1 VTRAP
6 TGQLRD
12 LVGRLEA
19 LADRRVATRPRSASA
34 SARATQLRDHLRGHV
49 RVRANSLD
57 APLLVLI
64 LGPTGAGKST
74 LFNTLAGRA
83 ASATG
88 VLRPTTRVAVVLMH
102 PGDREALLDG
112 TLASVAADR
121 LQLVED
127 DTIAP
132 GVALVDAPDID
143 SIEHT
148 NRELADHLVESAD
161 LCLFVTTAIRYADRV
176 PWTVLERV
184 RERGL
189 PLIVV
194 INRMPADEA
203 DRREILTDIERLFV
217 DAGLLD
223 TMDSR
228 RDARIE
234 LVGVTEGDIEPA
246 TESLRHAAI
255 APIADRIQQLRQDR
269 EARVELAARALAGSL
284 AGLGQLVDTIADDC
298 EHEAIDVDALLR
310 TADHHY
316 ERELIGLR
324 DELGRGTFLREEAL
338 RHWQRFVGADQI
350 TRFFSQGIGRIRGA
364 ISAIIRP
371 AEAPVA
377 EVRAA
382 TTEDLLG
389 VARLHGA
396 EAARRTATSWA
407 EDSTVATAIADDP
420 GLWST
425 SVDFDDRLHTRLDT
439 WIDGIA
445 ADIQATGRPKQLLAR
460 GASIGVNAIGTG
472 VVLGTFIHTG
482 GLTGAEVGVAAATAF
497 LNQKLLS
504 ALFGE
509 AAMAELIGHARSR
522 LDEALAATFAEEVAR
537 FERLVPGSGQLTDL
551 AADLR
556 QAAVDTRNLPSGL
569 PADLRAVLAAR
580 TQSAGTPAG
589 LPGEAEPRPLVDRS
603 P

>member
-1 VTRAP
+1 VTEAAV
-6 TGQLRD
+6 GQLRD

-19 LADRRVATRPRSASA
+19 LADRRLASRPASASA
-34 SARATQLRDHLRGHV
+34 NARATQLTDHLRGHV

-57 APLLVLI
+57 APLIVLV

-88 VLRPTTRVAVVLMH
+88 VLRPTTRLAVVLMH
-102 PGDREALLDG
+102 PGDRAALLDG
-112 TLASVAADR
+112 ALARVGADR

-127 DTIAP
+127 DAIAP

-176 PWTVLERV
+176 PWTVLGRA

-189 PLIVV
+189 PLIGLV
-194 INRMPADEA
+194 NRMPTDEA
-203 DRREILTDIERLFV
+203 DRRAILTDIERLFV
-217 DAGLLD
+217 DAGLID
-223 TMDSR
+223 TMASG

-234 LVGVTEGDIEPA
+234 LVGVNEGDIELA

-255 APIADRIQQLRQDR
+255 APIAERIEQLRRDR
-269 EARVELAARALAGSL
+269 EARLELAARALAGSL
-284 AGLGQLVDTIADDC
+284 AGLGQLLDTIADDC

-310 TADHHY
+310 TANHQY
-316 ERELIGLR
+316 ERELISLR

-350 TRFFSQGIGRIRGA
+350 TRFFSQGIGRVRGA
-364 ISAIIRP
+364 LAAILRP
-371 AEAPVA
+371 AHAPVA
-377 EVRAA
+377 EIRAA
-382 TTEDLLG
+382 TTEDLLA
-389 VARLHGA
+389 VARLHAA
-396 EAARRTATSWA
+396 EAARRTSTGWV
-407 EDSTVATAIADDP
+407 EDHAVATAIADDP

-425 SVDFDDRLHTRLDT
+425 SIDFDDRLRARLDT
-439 WIDGIA
+439 WMDGIA
-445 ADIQATGRPKQLLAR
+445 ADIEATGRPKHLLAK
-460 GASIGVNAIGTG
+460 GASIGVNVIGTG
-472 VVLGTFIHTG
+472 VVLGTFFHTG
-482 GLTGAEVGVAAATAF
+482 GLTGAEVGVAAGTAF

-509 AAMAELIGHARSR
+509 AAMAELIAHARNR
-522 LDEALAATFAEEVAR
+522 LDEALAATFAEELAR
-537 FERLVPGSGQLTDL
+537 FERLVLGSGQLTGL

-556 QAAVDTRNLPSGL
+556 QAAADTRNLPSGL
-569 PADLRAVLAAR
+569 PADLRTLLAAGVPG
-580 TQSAGTPAG
+580 AN
-589 LPGEAEPRPLVDRS
+589 PGEDESRPRVDRS
-603 P
+603 Q

>member
-1 VTRAP
+1 MTEAAV
-6 TGQLRD
+6 GQLRD

-19 LADRRVATRPRSASA
+19 LADRRLASRPASA
-34 SARATQLRDHLRGHV
+34 SANARATQFTDHLRGHV

-57 APLLVLI
+57 APLIVLV

-88 VLRPTTRVAVVLMH
+88 VLRPTTRRAVVLMH
-102 PGDREALLDG
+102 PGDRAALLDG
-112 TLASVAADR
+112 ALARVGADR

-127 DTIAP
+127 DAIAP

-176 PWTVLERV
+176 PWTVLGRA

-189 PLIVV
+189 PLIGLV
-194 INRMPADEA
+194 NRMPTDEA
-203 DRREILTDIERLFV
+203 DRRAILTDIERLFV
-217 DAGLLD
+217 DAGLID
-223 TMDSR
+223 TMASG

-234 LVGVTEGDIEPA
+234 LVGVNEGDIELA

-255 APIADRIQQLRQDR
+255 APIAERIEQLRRDR

-284 AGLGQLVDTIADDC
+284 AGLGQLLDTIADDC

-310 TADHHY
+310 TANHQY
-316 ERELIGLR
+316 ERELISLR

-350 TRFFSQGIGRIRGA
+350 TRFFSQGIGRVRGA
-364 ISAIIRP
+364 LAAILRP
-371 AEAPVA
+371 AHAPVA
-377 EVRAA
+377 EIRAA
-382 TTEDLLG
+382 TTEDLLA
-389 VARLHGA
+389 VARLHAA
-396 EAARRTATSWA
+396 EAARRTSTGWV
-407 EDSTVATAIADDP
+407 EDHAIATAIADDP

-425 SVDFDDRLHTRLDT
+425 SIDFDDRLRARLDT
-439 WIDGIA
+439 WMDGIA
-445 ADIQATGRPKQLLAR
+445 ADIEATGRPKHLLAK
-460 GASIGVNAIGTG
+460 GASIGVNVIGTG
-472 VVLGTFIHTG
+472 VVLGTFFHTG
-482 GLTGAEVGVAAATAF
+482 GLTGAEVGVAAGTAF

-509 AAMAELIGHARSR
+509 AAMAELIAHARNR
-522 LDEALAATFAEEVAR
+522 LDEALAATFAEELAR
-537 FERLVPGSGQLTDL
+537 FERLVLGSGQLTGL

-556 QAAVDTRNLPSGL
+556 QAAADTRNLPSGL
-569 PADLRAVLAAR
+569 PADLRTLLAAGVPG
-580 TQSAGTPAG
+580 AN
-589 LPGEAEPRPLVDRS
+589 PGEDESRPRVDRS
-603 P
+603 Q

>member
-1 VTRAP
+1 VTEAAV
-6 TGQLRD
+6 GQLRD

-19 LADRRVATRPRSASA
+19 LADRRLASRPASASA
-34 SARATQLRDHLRGHV
+34 NARATQLTDHLRGHV

-57 APLLVLI
+57 APLIVLV

-88 VLRPTTRVAVVLMH
+88 VLRPTTRLAVVLMH
-102 PGDREALLDG
+102 PGDRAALLDG
-112 TLASVAADR
+112 ALARVGADR

-127 DTIAP
+127 DAIAP

-176 PWTVLERV
+176 PWTVLGRA

-189 PLIVV
+189 PLIGLV
-194 INRMPADEA
+194 NRMPTDEA
-203 DRREILTDIERLFV
+203 DRRAILTDIERLFV
-217 DAGLLD
+217 DAGLID
-223 TMDSR
+223 TMASG

-234 LVGVTEGDIEPA
+234 LVGVNEGDIELA

-255 APIADRIQQLRQDR
+255 APIAERIEQLRRDR
-269 EARVELAARALAGSL
+269 EARLELAARALAGSL
-284 AGLGQLVDTIADDC
+284 AGLGQLLDTIADDC

-310 TADHHY
+310 TANHQY
-316 ERELIGLR
+316 ERELISLR

-350 TRFFSQGIGRIRGA
+350 TRFFSQGIGRVRGA
-364 ISAIIRP
+364 LAAILRP
-371 AEAPVA
+371 AHAPVA
-377 EVRAA
+377 EIRAA
-382 TTEDLLG
+382 TTEDLIA
-389 VARLHGA
+389 VARLHAA
-396 EAARRTATSWA
+396 EAARRTSTGWV
-407 EDSTVATAIADDP
+407 EDHAVATAIADDP

-425 SVDFDDRLHTRLDT
+425 SIDFDDRLRARLDT
-439 WIDGIA
+439 WMDGIA
-445 ADIQATGRPKQLLAR
+445 ADIEATGRPKHLLAK
-460 GASIGVNAIGTG
+460 GASIGVNVIGTG

-482 GLTGAEVGVAAATAF
+482 GLTGAEVGVAAGTAF

-509 AAMAELIGHARSR
+509 AAMAELIAHARNR
-522 LDEALAATFAEEVAR
+522 LDEALAATFAEELAR
-537 FERLVPGSGQLTDL
+537 FERLVLGSGQLTGL

-556 QAAVDTRNLPSGL
+556 QAAADTRNLPSGL
-569 PADLRAVLAAR
+569 PADLRTLLAAGVPG
-580 TQSAGTPAG
+580 AN
-589 LPGEAEPRPLVDRS
+589 PGEDESRPRVDRS
-603 P
+603 Q

>member
-1 VTRAP
+1 MTEAAV
-6 TGQLRD
+6 GQLRD

-19 LADRRVATRPRSASA
+19 LADRRLASRPASA
-34 SARATQLRDHLRGHV
+34 SANARATQFTDHLRGHV

-57 APLLVLI
+57 APLIVLV

-88 VLRPTTRVAVVLMH
+88 VLRPTTRLAVVLMH
-102 PGDREALLDG
+102 PGDRAALLDG
-112 TLASVAADR
+112 ALARVGADR

-127 DTIAP
+127 DAIAP

-176 PWTVLERV
+176 PWTVLGRA

-189 PLIVV
+189 PLIGLV
-194 INRMPADEA
+194 NRMPTDEA
-203 DRREILTDIERLFV
+203 DRRAILTDIERLFV
-217 DAGLLD
+217 DAGLID
-223 TMDSR
+223 TMASG

-234 LVGVTEGDIEPA
+234 LVGVNEGDIELA

-255 APIADRIQQLRQDR
+255 APIAARIEQLRRDR

-284 AGLGQLVDTIADDC
+284 AGLGQLLDTIADDC

-310 TADHHY
+310 TANHQY
-316 ERELIGLR
+316 ERELISLR

-350 TRFFSQGIGRIRGA
+350 TRFFSQGIGRVRGA
-364 ISAIIRP
+364 LAAILRP
-371 AEAPVA
+371 AHAPVA
-377 EVRAA
+377 EIRAA
-382 TTEDLLG
+382 TTEDLLA
-389 VARLHGA
+389 VARLHAA
-396 EAARRTATSWA
+396 EAARRTSTGWV
-407 EDSTVATAIADDP
+407 EDHAVATAIADDP

-425 SVDFDDRLHTRLDT
+425 SIDFDDRLRARLDT
-439 WIDGIA
+439 WMDGIA
-445 ADIQATGRPKQLLAR
+445 ADIEATGRPKHLLAK
-460 GASIGVNAIGTG
+460 GASIGVNVIGTG

-482 GLTGAEVGVAAATAF
+482 GLTGAEVGVAAGTAF

-509 AAMAELIGHARSR
+509 AAMAELIAHARNR
-522 LDEALAATFAEEVAR
+522 LDEALAATFAEELAR
-537 FERLVPGSGQLTDL
+537 FERLVLGSGQLTGL

-556 QAAVDTRNLPSGL
+556 QAAADTRNLPSGL
-569 PADLRAVLAAR
+569 PADLRTLLAAGVPG
-580 TQSAGTPAG
+580 AN
-589 LPGEAEPRPLVDRS
+589 PGEDESRPRVDRS
-603 P
+603 Q

>member
-1 VTRAP
+1 VTEAAV
-6 TGQLRD
+6 GQLRD

-19 LADRRVATRPRSASA
+19 LADRRLASRPASASA
-34 SARATQLRDHLRGHV
+34 NARATQLTDHLRGHV

-57 APLLVLI
+57 APLIVLV

-88 VLRPTTRVAVVLMH
+88 VLRPTTRLAVVLMH
-102 PGDREALLDG
+102 PGDRAALLDG
-112 TLASVAADR
+112 ALARVGADR

-127 DTIAP
+127 DAIAP

-176 PWTVLERV
+176 PWTVLGRA

-189 PLIVV
+189 PLIGLV
-194 INRMPADEA
+194 NRMPTDEA
-203 DRREILTDIERLFV
+203 DRRAILTDIERLFV
-217 DAGLLD
+217 DAGLID
-223 TMDSR
+223 TMASG

-234 LVGVTEGDIEPA
+234 LVGVNEGDIELA

-255 APIADRIQQLRQDR
+255 APIAERIEQLRRDR

-284 AGLGQLVDTIADDC
+284 AGLGQLLDTIADDC

-310 TADHHY
+310 TANHQY
-316 ERELIGLR
+316 ERELISLR

-350 TRFFSQGIGRIRGA
+350 TRFFSQGIGRVRGA
-364 ISAIIRP
+364 LAAILRP
-371 AEAPVA
+371 AHAPVA
-377 EVRAA
+377 EIRAA
-382 TTEDLLG
+382 TTEDLLA
-389 VARLHGA
+389 VARLHAA
-396 EAARRTATSWA
+396 EAARRTSTGWV
-407 EDSTVATAIADDP
+407 EDHAVATAIADDP

-425 SVDFDDRLHTRLDT
+425 SIDFDDRLRARLDT
-439 WIDGIA
+439 WMDGIA
-445 ADIQATGRPKQLLAR
+445 ADIEATGRPKHLLAK
-460 GASIGVNAIGTG
+460 GASIGVNVIGTG
-472 VVLGTFIHTG
+472 VVLGTFFHTG
-482 GLTGAEVGVAAATAF
+482 GLTGAEVGVAAGTAF

-509 AAMAELIGHARSR
+509 AAMAELIAHARNR
-522 LDEALAATFAEEVAR
+522 LDEALAATFAEELAR
-537 FERLVPGSGQLTDL
+537 FERLVLGSGQLTGL

-556 QAAVDTRNLPSGL
+556 QAAADTRNLPSGL
-569 PADLRAVLAAR
+569 PADLRTLLAAGVPG
-580 TQSAGTPAG
+580 AN
-589 LPGEAEPRPLVDRS
+589 PGEDESRPRVDRS
-603 P
+603 Q

>member
-1 VTRAP
+1 VTEAAV
-6 TGQLRD
+6 GQLRD

-19 LADRRVATRPRSASA
+19 LADRRLASRPASA
-34 SARATQLRDHLRGHV
+34 WANARATQLTDHLRGHV

-57 APLLVLI
+57 APLIVLV

-88 VLRPTTRVAVVLMH
+88 VLRPTTRLAVVLMH
-102 PGDREALLDG
+102 PGDRAALLDG
-112 TLASVAADR
+112 ALARVGADR

-127 DTIAP
+127 DAIAP

-176 PWTVLERV
+176 PWTVLGRA

-189 PLIVV
+189 PLIGLV
-194 INRMPADEA
+194 NRMPTDEA
-203 DRREILTDIERLFV
+203 DRRAILTDIERLFV
-217 DAGLLD
+217 DAGLID
-223 TMDSR
+223 TMASG

-234 LVGVTEGDIEPA
+234 LVGVNEGDIELA

-255 APIADRIQQLRQDR
+255 APIAERIEQLRRDR

-284 AGLGQLVDTIADDC
+284 AGLGQLLDTIADDC

-310 TADHHY
+310 TANHQY
-316 ERELIGLR
+316 ERELISLR

-350 TRFFSQGIGRIRGA
+350 TRFFSQGIGRVRGA
-364 ISAIIRP
+364 LAAILRP
-371 AEAPVA
+371 AHAPVA
-377 EVRAA
+377 EIRAA
-382 TTEDLLG
+382 TTEDLIA
-389 VARLHGA
+389 VARLHAA
-396 EAARRTATSWA
+396 EAARRTSTGWV
-407 EDSTVATAIADDP
+407 EDHAVATAIADDP

-425 SVDFDDRLHTRLDT
+425 SIDFDDRLRARLDT
-439 WIDGIA
+439 WMDGIA
-445 ADIQATGRPKQLLAR
+445 ADIEATGRPKHLLAK
-460 GASIGVNAIGTG
+460 GASIGVNVIGTG
-472 VVLGTFIHTG
+472 VVLGTFFHTG
-482 GLTGAEVGVAAATAF
+482 GLTGAEVGVAAGTAF

-509 AAMAELIGHARSR
+509 AAMAELIAHARNR
-522 LDEALAATFAEEVAR
+522 LDEALAATFAEELAR
-537 FERLVPGSGQLTDL
+537 FERLVLGSGQLTGL

-556 QAAVDTRNLPSGL
+556 QAAADTRNLPSGL
-569 PADLRAVLAAR
+569 PADLRTLLAAGVPG
-580 TQSAGTPAG
+580 AN
-589 LPGEAEPRPLVDRS
+589 PGEDESRPRVDRS
-603 P
+603 Q

>member
-1 VTRAP
+1 MTEAAV
-6 TGQLRD
+6 GQLRD

-19 LADRRVATRPRSASA
+19 LADRRLASRPASA
-34 SARATQLRDHLRGHV
+34 SANARATQFTDHLRGHV

-57 APLLVLI
+57 APLIVLV

-88 VLRPTTRVAVVLMH
+88 VLRPTTRLAVVLMH
-102 PGDREALLDG
+102 PGDRAALLDG
-112 TLASVAADR
+112 ALARVGADR

-127 DTIAP
+127 DAIAP

-176 PWTVLERV
+176 PWTVLGRA

-189 PLIVV
+189 PLIGLV
-194 INRMPADEA
+194 NRMPTDEA
-203 DRREILTDIERLFV
+203 DRRAILTDIERLFV
-217 DAGLLD
+217 DAGLID
-223 TMDSR
+223 TMASG

-234 LVGVTEGDIEPA
+234 LVGVNEGDIELA

-255 APIADRIQQLRQDR
+255 APIAERIEQLRRDR

-284 AGLGQLVDTIADDC
+284 AGLGQLLDTIADDC

-310 TADHHY
+310 TANHQY
-316 ERELIGLR
+316 ERELISLR

-350 TRFFSQGIGRIRGA
+350 TRFFSQGIGRVRGA
-364 ISAIIRP
+364 LAAILRP
-371 AEAPVA
+371 AHAPVA
-377 EVRAA
+377 EIRAA
-382 TTEDLLG
+382 TTEDLLA
-389 VARLHGA
+389 VARLHAA
-396 EAARRTATSWA
+396 EAARRTSTGWV
-407 EDSTVATAIADDP
+407 EDHAVATAIADDP

-425 SVDFDDRLHTRLDT
+425 SIDFDDRLRARLDT
-439 WIDGIA
+439 WMDGIA
-445 ADIQATGRPKQLLAR
+445 ADIEATGRPKHLLAK
-460 GASIGVNAIGTG
+460 GASIGVNVIGTG
-472 VVLGTFIHTG
+472 VVLGTFFHTG
-482 GLTGAEVGVAAATAF
+482 GLTGAEVGVAAGTAF

-509 AAMAELIGHARSR
+509 AAMAELIAHARNR
-522 LDEALAATFAEEVAR
+522 LDEALAATFAEELAR
-537 FERLVPGSGQLTDL
+537 FERLVLGSGQLTGL

-556 QAAVDTRNLPSGL
+556 QAAADTRNLPSGL
-569 PADLRAVLAAR
+569 PADLRTLLAAGVPG
-580 TQSAGTPAG
+580 AN
-589 LPGEAEPRPLVDRS
+589 PGEDESRPRVDRS
-603 P
+603 Q

>member
-1 VTRAP
+1 MTEAAV
-6 TGQLRD
+6 GQLRD

-19 LADRRVATRPRSASA
+19 LADRRLASRPASASA
-34 SARATQLRDHLRGHV
+34 NARATQLTDHLRGHV

-57 APLLVLI
+57 APLIVLV

-88 VLRPTTRVAVVLMH
+88 VLRPTTRLAVVLMH
-102 PGDREALLDG
+102 PGDRAALLDG
-112 TLASVAADR
+112 ALARVGADR

-127 DTIAP
+127 DAIAP

-176 PWTVLERV
+176 PWTVLGRA

-189 PLIVV
+189 PLIGLV
-194 INRMPADEA
+194 NRMPTDEA
-203 DRREILTDIERLFV
+203 DRRAILTDIERLFV
-217 DAGLLD
+217 DAGLID
-223 TMDSR
+223 TMASG

-234 LVGVTEGDIEPA
+234 LVGVNEGDIELA

-255 APIADRIQQLRQDR
+255 APIAERIEQLRRDR
-269 EARVELAARALAGSL
+269 EARLELAARALAGSL
-284 AGLGQLVDTIADDC
+284 AGLGQLLDTIADDC

-310 TADHHY
+310 TANHQY
-316 ERELIGLR
+316 ERELISLR

-350 TRFFSQGIGRIRGA
+350 TRFFSQGIGRVRGA
-364 ISAIIRP
+364 LAAILRP
-371 AEAPVA
+371 AHAPVA
-377 EVRAA
+377 EIRAA
-382 TTEDLLG
+382 TTEDLIA
-389 VARLHGA
+389 VARLHAA
-396 EAARRTATSWA
+396 EAARRTSTGWV
-407 EDSTVATAIADDP
+407 EDHAVATAIADDP

-425 SVDFDDRLHTRLDT
+425 SIDFDDRLRARLDT
-439 WIDGIA
+439 WMDGIA
-445 ADIQATGRPKQLLAR
+445 ADIEATGRPKHLLAK
-460 GASIGVNAIGTG
+460 GASIGVNVIGTG

-482 GLTGAEVGVAAATAF
+482 GLTGAEVGVAAGTAF

-509 AAMAELIGHARSR
+509 AAMAELIAHARNR
-522 LDEALAATFAEEVAR
+522 LDEALAATFAEELAR
-537 FERLVPGSGQLTDL
+537 FERLVLGSGQLTGL

-556 QAAVDTRNLPSGL
+556 QAAADTRNLPSGL
-569 PADLRAVLAAR
+569 PADLRTLLAAGVPG
-580 TQSAGTPAG
+580 AN
-589 LPGEAEPRPLVDRS
+589 PGEDESRPRVDRS
-603 P
+603 Q

>member
-1 VTRAP
+1 VTEAAV
-6 TGQLRD
+6 GQLRD

-19 LADRRVATRPRSASA
+19 LADRRLASRPASA
-34 SARATQLRDHLRGHV
+34 SANARATQFTDHLRGHV

-57 APLLVLI
+57 APLIVLV

-88 VLRPTTRVAVVLMH
+88 VLRPTTRLAVVLMH
-102 PGDREALLDG
+102 PGDRAALLDG
-112 TLASVAADR
+112 ALARVGADR

-127 DTIAP
+127 DAIAP

-176 PWTVLERV
+176 PWTVLGRA

-189 PLIVV
+189 PLIGLV
-194 INRMPADEA
+194 NRMPTDEA
-203 DRREILTDIERLFV
+203 DRRAILTDIERLFV
-217 DAGLLD
+217 DAGLID
-223 TMDSR
+223 TMASG

-234 LVGVTEGDIEPA
+234 LVGVNEGDIELA

-255 APIADRIQQLRQDR
+255 APIAERIEQLRRDR

-284 AGLGQLVDTIADDC
+284 AGLGQLLDTIADDC

-310 TADHHY
+310 TANHQY
-316 ERELIGLR
+316 ERELISLR

-350 TRFFSQGIGRIRGA
+350 TRFFSQGIGRVRGA
-364 ISAIIRP
+364 LAAILRP
-371 AEAPVA
+371 AHAPVA
-377 EVRAA
+377 EIRAA
-382 TTEDLLG
+382 TTEDLLA
-389 VARLHGA
+389 VARLHAA
-396 EAARRTATSWA
+396 EAARRTSTGWV
-407 EDSTVATAIADDP
+407 EDHAVATAIADDP

-425 SVDFDDRLHTRLDT
+425 SIDFDDRLRARLDT
-439 WIDGIA
+439 WMDGIA
-445 ADIQATGRPKQLLAR
+445 ADIEATGRPKHLLAK
-460 GASIGVNAIGTG
+460 GASIGVNVIGTG
-472 VVLGTFIHTG
+472 VVLGTFFHTG
-482 GLTGAEVGVAAATAF
+482 GLTGAEVGVAAGTAF

-504 ALFGE
+504 AIFGE
-509 AAMAELIGHARSR
+509 AAMAELIAHARNR
-522 LDEALAATFAEEVAR
+522 LDEALAATFAEELAR
-537 FERLVPGSGQLTDL
+537 FERLVLGSGQLTGL

-556 QAAVDTRNLPSGL
+556 QAAADTRNLPSGL
-569 PADLRAVLAAR
+569 PADLRTLLAAGVPG
-580 TQSAGTPAG
+580 AN
-589 LPGEAEPRPLVDRS
+589 PGEDESRPRVDRS
-603 P
+603 Q

>member
-1 VTRAP
+1 VTEAAV
-6 TGQLRD
+6 GQLRD

-19 LADRRVATRPRSASA
+19 LADRRLASPPASA
-34 SARATQLRDHLRGHV
+34 SANARATQFTDHLRGHV

-57 APLLVLI
+57 APLIVLV

-88 VLRPTTRVAVVLMH
+88 VLRPTTRLAVVLMH
-102 PGDREALLDG
+102 PGDRAALLDG
-112 TLASVAADR
+112 ALARVGADR

-127 DTIAP
+127 DAIAP

-176 PWTVLERV
+176 PWTVLGRA

-189 PLIVV
+189 PLIGLV
-194 INRMPADEA
+194 NRMPTDEA
-203 DRREILTDIERLFV
+203 DRRAILTDIERLFV
-217 DAGLLD
+217 DAGLID
-223 TMDSR
+223 TMASG

-234 LVGVTEGDIEPA
+234 LVGVNEGDIELA

-255 APIADRIQQLRQDR
+255 APIAERIEQLRRDR

-284 AGLGQLVDTIADDC
+284 AGLGQLLDTIADDC

-310 TADHHY
+310 TANHQY
-316 ERELIGLR
+316 ERELISLR

-350 TRFFSQGIGRIRGA
+350 TRFFSQGIGRVRGA
-364 ISAIIRP
+364 LAAILRP
-371 AEAPVA
+371 AHAPVA
-377 EVRAA
+377 EIRAA
-382 TTEDLLG
+382 TTEDLLA
-389 VARLHGA
+389 VARLHAA
-396 EAARRTATSWA
+396 EAARRTSTGWV
-407 EDSTVATAIADDP
+407 EDHAVATAIADDP

-425 SVDFDDRLHTRLDT
+425 SIDFDDRLRARLDT
-439 WIDGIA
+439 WMDGIA
-445 ADIQATGRPKQLLAR
+445 ADIEATGRPKHLLAK
-460 GASIGVNAIGTG
+460 GASIGVNVIGTG
-472 VVLGTFIHTG
+472 VVLGTFFHTG
-482 GLTGAEVGVAAATAF
+482 GLTGAEVGVAAGTAF

-504 ALFGE
+504 AIFGE
-509 AAMAELIGHARSR
+509 AAMAELIAHARNR
-522 LDEALAATFAEEVAR
+522 LDEALAATFAEELAR
-537 FERLVPGSGQLTDL
+537 FERLVLGSGQLTGL

-556 QAAVDTRNLPSGL
+556 QAAADTRNLPSGL
-569 PADLRAVLAAR
+569 PADLRTLLAAGVPG
-580 TQSAGTPAG
+580 AN
-589 LPGEAEPRPLVDRS
+589 PGEDESRPRVDRS
-603 P
+603 Q

>member
-1 VTRAP
+1 MTEAAP
-6 TGQLRD
+6 GQLRD

-19 LADRRVATRPRSASA
+19 LADRRLATRPRSASA

-57 APLLVLI
+57 APLLVVI

-74 LFNTLAGRA
+74 FFNTLAGRA
-83 ASATG
+83 ASTTG

-102 PGDREALLDG
+102 PGDREALLDD
-112 TLASVAADR
+112 TLVSVGADR

-176 PWTVLERV
+176 PWTVLGRV

-217 DAGLLD
+217 DAGLID
-223 TMDSR
+223 TMASG

-234 LVGVTEGDIEPA
+234 LVGVKEGDIELA
-246 TESLRHAAI
+246 TESLRYATI
-255 APIADRIQQLRQDR
+255 APIADRIEQLRRDR

-284 AGLGQLVDTIADDC
+284 AGLGQSLDTIADDC
-298 EHEAIDVDALLR
+298 GHEAIDVDALLR
-310 TADHHY
+310 TANHHY
-316 ERELIGLR
+316 ERELTSLR

-350 TRFFSQGIGRIRGA
+350 TRFFSQGIGRVRGA
-364 ISAIIRP
+364 ISAILRP
-371 AEAPVA
+371 AQAPVA

-382 TTEDLLG
+382 TTEDLLA
-389 VARLHGA
+389 VARLHAA
-396 EAARRTATSWA
+396 EAARRTATGWA
-407 EDSTVATAIADDP
+407 EDSTVTTAIADDP

-425 SVDFDDRLHTRLDT
+425 SVGFDDHLRARLDT

-460 GASIGVNAIGTG
+460 GASTGVNVIGTG

-509 AAMAELIGHARSR
+509 AAMAELIAHARGR
-522 LDEALAATFAEEVAR
+522 LDEALAATFAEELAR
-537 FERLVPGSGQLTDL
+537 FERLVPGSGQLTGL

-556 QAAVDTRNLPSGL
+556 QAADDMRNMPSGM
-569 PADLRAVLAAR
+569 PADVRTVLAAR
-580 TQSAGTPAG
+580 TPAAV
-589 LPGEAEPRPLVDRS
+589 PGEDEPRPRADRS
-603 P
+603 R

>member
-1 VTRAP
+1 MTEAAV
-6 TGQLRD
+6 GQLRD

-19 LADRRVATRPRSASA
+19 LADRRLASRPASASA
-34 SARATQLRDHLRGHV
+34 NARATQLTDHLRGHV

-57 APLLVLI
+57 APLIVLV

-88 VLRPTTRVAVVLMH
+88 VLRPTTRLAVVLMH
-102 PGDREALLDG
+102 PGDRAALLDG
-112 TLASVAADR
+112 ALARVGADR

-127 DTIAP
+127 DAIAP

-176 PWTVLERV
+176 PWTVLGRA

-189 PLIVV
+189 PLIGLV
-194 INRMPADEA
+194 NRMPTDEA
-203 DRREILTDIERLFV
+203 DRRAILTDIERLFV
-217 DAGLLD
+217 DAGLID
-223 TMDSR
+223 TMASG

-234 LVGVTEGDIEPA
+234 LVGVNEGDIELA

-255 APIADRIQQLRQDR
+255 APIAERIEQLRRDR
-269 EARVELAARALAGSL
+269 EARLELAARALAGSL
-284 AGLGQLVDTIADDC
+284 AGLGQLLDTIADDC

-310 TADHHY
+310 TANHQY
-316 ERELIGLR
+316 ERELISLR

-350 TRFFSQGIGRIRGA
+350 TRFFSQGIGRVRGA
-364 ISAIIRP
+364 LAAILRP
-371 AEAPVA
+371 AHAPVA
-377 EVRAA
+377 EIRAA
-382 TTEDLLG
+382 TTEDLLA
-389 VARLHGA
+389 VARLHAA
-396 EAARRTATSWA
+396 EAARRTSTGWV
-407 EDSTVATAIADDP
+407 EDHAVATAIADDP

-425 SVDFDDRLHTRLDT
+425 SIDFDDRLRARLDT
-439 WIDGIA
+439 WMDGIA
-445 ADIQATGRPKQLLAR
+445 ADIEATGRPKHLLAK
-460 GASIGVNAIGTG
+460 GASIGVNVIGTG
-472 VVLGTFIHTG
+472 VVLGTFFHTG
-482 GLTGAEVGVAAATAF
+482 GLTGAEVGVAAGTAF

-509 AAMAELIGHARSR
+509 AAMAELIAHARNR
-522 LDEALAATFAEEVAR
+522 LDEALAATFAEELAR
-537 FERLVPGSGQLTDL
+537 FERLVLGSGQLTGL

-556 QAAVDTRNLPSGL
+556 QAAADTRNLPSGL
-569 PADLRAVLAAR
+569 PADLRTLLAAGVPG
-580 TQSAGTPAG
+580 AN
-589 LPGEAEPRPLVDRS
+589 PGEDESRPRVDRS
-603 P
+603 Q

>member
-1 VTRAP
+1 VTEAAV
-6 TGQLRD
+6 GQLRD

-19 LADRRVATRPRSASA
+19 LADRRLASRPASASA
-34 SARATQLRDHLRGHV
+34 NARATQLTDHLRGHV

-57 APLLVLI
+57 APLIVLV

-88 VLRPTTRVAVVLMH
+88 VLRPTTRLAVVLMH
-102 PGDREALLDG
+102 PGDRAALLDG
-112 TLASVAADR
+112 ALARVGADR

-127 DTIAP
+127 DAIAP

-176 PWTVLERV
+176 PWTVLGRA

-189 PLIVV
+189 PLIGLV
-194 INRMPADEA
+194 NRMPTDEA
-203 DRREILTDIERLFV
+203 DRRAILTDIERLFV
-217 DAGLLD
+217 DAGLID
-223 TMDSR
+223 TMASG

-234 LVGVTEGDIEPA
+234 LVGVNEGDIELA

-255 APIADRIQQLRQDR
+255 APIAERIEQLRRDR

-284 AGLGQLVDTIADDC
+284 AGLGQLLDTIADDC

-310 TADHHY
+310 TANHQY
-316 ERELIGLR
+316 ERELISLR

-350 TRFFSQGIGRIRGA
+350 TRFFSQGIGRVRGA
-364 ISAIIRP
+364 LAAILRP
-371 AEAPVA
+371 AHAPVA
-377 EVRAA
+377 EIRAA
-382 TTEDLLG
+382 TTEDLIA
-389 VARLHGA
+389 VARLHAA
-396 EAARRTATSWA
+396 EAARRTSTGWV
-407 EDSTVATAIADDP
+407 EDHAVATAIADDP

-425 SVDFDDRLHTRLDT
+425 SIDFDDRLRARLDT
-439 WIDGIA
+439 WMDGIA
-445 ADIQATGRPKQLLAR
+445 ADIEATGRPKHLLAK
-460 GASIGVNAIGTG
+460 GASIGVNVIGTG
-472 VVLGTFIHTG
+472 VVLGTFFHTG
-482 GLTGAEVGVAAATAF
+482 GLTGAEVGVAAGTAF

-509 AAMAELIGHARSR
+509 AAMAELIAHARNR
-522 LDEALAATFAEEVAR
+522 LDEALAATFAEELAR
-537 FERLVPGSGQLTDL
+537 FERLVLGSGQLTGL

-556 QAAVDTRNLPSGL
+556 QAAADTRNLPSGL
-569 PADLRAVLAAR
+569 PADLRTLLAAGVPG
-580 TQSAGTPAG
+580 AN
-589 LPGEAEPRPLVDRS
+589 PGEDESRPRVDRS
-603 P
+603 Q

>member
-1 VTRAP
+1 VTEAAV
-6 TGQLRD
+6 GQLRD

-19 LADRRVATRPRSASA
+19 LADRRLASRPASASA
-34 SARATQLRDHLRGHV
+34 NARATQLTDHLRGHV

-57 APLLVLI
+57 APLIVLV

-88 VLRPTTRVAVVLMH
+88 VLRPTTRLAVVLMH
-102 PGDREALLDG
+102 PGDRAALLDG
-112 TLASVAADR
+112 ALARVGADR

-127 DTIAP
+127 DAIAP

-176 PWTVLERV
+176 PWTVLGRA

-189 PLIVV
+189 PLIGLV
-194 INRMPADEA
+194 NRMPTDEA
-203 DRREILTDIERLFV
+203 DRRAILTDIERLFV
-217 DAGLLD
+217 DAGLID
-223 TMDSR
+223 TMASG

-234 LVGVTEGDIEPA
+234 LVGVNEGDIELA

-255 APIADRIQQLRQDR
+255 APIAERIEQLRRDR

-284 AGLGQLVDTIADDC
+284 AGLGQLLDTIADDC

-310 TADHHY
+310 TANHQY
-316 ERELIGLR
+316 ERELISLR

-350 TRFFSQGIGRIRGA
+350 TRFFSQGIGRVRGA
-364 ISAIIRP
+364 LAAILRP
-371 AEAPVA
+371 AHAPVA
-377 EVRAA
+377 EIRAA
-382 TTEDLLG
+382 TTEDLLA
-389 VARLHGA
+389 VARLHAA
-396 EAARRTATSWA
+396 EAARRTSTGWV
-407 EDSTVATAIADDP
+407 EDHAVATAIADDP

-425 SVDFDDRLHTRLDT
+425 SIDFDDRLRARLDT
-439 WIDGIA
+439 WMDGIA
-445 ADIQATGRPKQLLAR
+445 ADIEATGRPKHLLAK
-460 GASIGVNAIGTG
+460 GASIGVNVIGTG

-482 GLTGAEVGVAAATAF
+482 GLTGAEVGVAAGTAF

-509 AAMAELIGHARSR
+509 AAMAELIAHARNR
-522 LDEALAATFAEEVAR
+522 LDEALAATFAEELAR
-537 FERLVPGSGQLTDL
+537 FERLVLGSGQLTGL

-556 QAAVDTRNLPSGL
+556 QAAADTRNLPSGL
-569 PADLRAVLAAR
+569 PADLRTLLAAGVPG
-580 TQSAGTPAG
+580 AN
-589 LPGEAEPRPLVDRS
+589 PGEDESRPRVDRS
-603 P
+603 Q

>member
-1 VTRAP
+1 VTEAAV
-6 TGQLRD
+6 GQLRD

-19 LADRRVATRPRSASA
+19 LADRRLASRPASA
-34 SARATQLRDHLRGHV
+34 SANARATQFTDHLRGHV

-57 APLLVLI
+57 APLIVLV

-88 VLRPTTRVAVVLMH
+88 VLRPTTRLAVVLMH
-102 PGDREALLDG
+102 PGDRAALLDG
-112 TLASVAADR
+112 ALARVGADR

-127 DTIAP
+127 DAIAP

-176 PWTVLERV
+176 PWTVLGRA

-189 PLIVV
+189 PLIGLV
-194 INRMPADEA
+194 NRMPTDEA
-203 DRREILTDIERLFV
+203 DRRAILTDIERLFV
-217 DAGLLD
+217 DAGLID
-223 TMDSR
+223 TMASG

-234 LVGVTEGDIEPA
+234 LVGVNEGDIELA

-255 APIADRIQQLRQDR
+255 APIAERIEQLRRDR

-284 AGLGQLVDTIADDC
+284 AGLGQLLDTIADDC

-310 TADHHY
+310 TANHQY
-316 ERELIGLR
+316 ERELISLR

-350 TRFFSQGIGRIRGA
+350 TRFFSQGIGRVRGA
-364 ISAIIRP
+364 LAAILRP
-371 AEAPVA
+371 AHAPVA
-377 EVRAA
+377 EIRAA
-382 TTEDLLG
+382 TTEDLLA
-389 VARLHGA
+389 VARLHAA
-396 EAARRTATSWA
+396 EAARRTSTGWV
-407 EDSTVATAIADDP
+407 EDHAVATAIADDP

-425 SVDFDDRLHTRLDT
+425 SIDFDDRLRARLDT
-439 WIDGIA
+439 WMDGIA
-445 ADIQATGRPKQLLAR
+445 ADIEATGRPKHLLAK
-460 GASIGVNAIGTG
+460 GASIGVNVIGTG

-482 GLTGAEVGVAAATAF
+482 GLTGAEVGVAAGTAF

-504 ALFGE
+504 AIFGE
-509 AAMAELIGHARSR
+509 AAMAELIAHARNR
-522 LDEALAATFAEEVAR
+522 LDEALAATFAEELAR
-537 FERLVPGSGQLTDL
+537 FERLVLGSGQLTGL

-556 QAAVDTRNLPSGL
+556 QAAADTRNLPSGL
-569 PADLRAVLAAR
+569 PADLRTLLAAGVPG
-580 TQSAGTPAG
+580 AN
-589 LPGEAEPRPLVDRS
+589 PGEDESRPRVDRS
-603 P
+603 Q

>member
-1 VTRAP
+1 MTEAAV
-6 TGQLRD
+6 GQLRD

-19 LADRRVATRPRSASA
+19 LADRRLASRPASASA
-34 SARATQLRDHLRGHV
+34 NARATQLTDHLRGHV

-57 APLLVLI
+57 APLIVLV

-88 VLRPTTRVAVVLMH
+88 VLRPTTRLAVVLMH
-102 PGDREALLDG
+102 PGDRAALLDG
-112 TLASVAADR
+112 ALARVGADR

-127 DTIAP
+127 DAIAP

-176 PWTVLERV
+176 PWTVLGRA

-189 PLIVV
+189 PLIGLV
-194 INRMPADEA
+194 NRMPTDEA
-203 DRREILTDIERLFV
+203 DRRAILTDIERLFV
-217 DAGLLD
+217 DAGLID
-223 TMDSR
+223 TMASG

-234 LVGVTEGDIEPA
+234 LVGVNEGDIELA

-255 APIADRIQQLRQDR
+255 APIAERIEQLRRDR

-284 AGLGQLVDTIADDC
+284 AGLGQLLDTIADDC

-310 TADHHY
+310 TANHQY
-316 ERELIGLR
+316 ERELISLR

-350 TRFFSQGIGRIRGA
+350 TRFFSQGIGRVRGA
-364 ISAIIRP
+364 LAAILRP
-371 AEAPVA
+371 AHAPVA
-377 EVRAA
+377 EIRAA
-382 TTEDLLG
+382 TTEDLIA
-389 VARLHGA
+389 VARLHAA
-396 EAARRTATSWA
+396 EAARRTSTGWV
-407 EDSTVATAIADDP
+407 EDHAVATAIADDP

-425 SVDFDDRLHTRLDT
+425 SIDFDDRLRARLDT
-439 WIDGIA
+439 WMDGIA
-445 ADIQATGRPKQLLAR
+445 ADIEATGRPKHLLAK
-460 GASIGVNAIGTG
+460 GASIGVNVIGTG
-472 VVLGTFIHTG
+472 VVLGTFFHTG
-482 GLTGAEVGVAAATAF
+482 GLTGAEVGVAAGTAF

-509 AAMAELIGHARSR
+509 AAMAELIAHARNR
-522 LDEALAATFAEEVAR
+522 LDEALAATFAEELAR
-537 FERLVPGSGQLTDL
+537 FERLVLGSGQLTGL

-556 QAAVDTRNLPSGL
+556 QAAADTRNLPSGL
-569 PADLRAVLAAR
+569 PADLRTLLAAGVPG
-580 TQSAGTPAG
+580 AN
-589 LPGEAEPRPLVDRS
+589 PGEDESRPRVDRS
-603 P
+603 Q

>member
-1 VTRAP
+1 MTEAAV
-6 TGQLRD
+6 GQLRD

-19 LADRRVATRPRSASA
+19 LADRRLASRPASASA
-34 SARATQLRDHLRGHV
+34 NARATQLTDHLRGHV

-57 APLLVLI
+57 APLIVLV

-88 VLRPTTRVAVVLMH
+88 VLRPTTRLAVVLMH
-102 PGDREALLDG
+102 PGDRAALLDG
-112 TLASVAADR
+112 ALARVGADR

-127 DTIAP
+127 DAIAP

-176 PWTVLERV
+176 PWTVLGRA

-189 PLIVV
+189 PLIGLV
-194 INRMPADEA
+194 NRMPTDEA
-203 DRREILTDIERLFV
+203 DRRAILTDIERLFV
-217 DAGLLD
+217 DAGLID
-223 TMDSR
+223 TMASG

-234 LVGVTEGDIEPA
+234 LVGVNEGDIELA

-255 APIADRIQQLRQDR
+255 APIAERIEQLRRDR

-284 AGLGQLVDTIADDC
+284 AGLGQLLDTIADDC

-310 TADHHY
+310 TANHQY
-316 ERELIGLR
+316 ERELISLR

-350 TRFFSQGIGRIRGA
+350 TRFFSQGIGRVRGA
-364 ISAIIRP
+364 LAAILRP
-371 AEAPVA
+371 AHAPVA
-377 EVRAA
+377 EIRAA
-382 TTEDLLG
+382 TTEDLLA
-389 VARLHGA
+389 VARLHAA
-396 EAARRTATSWA
+396 EAARRTSTGWV
-407 EDSTVATAIADDP
+407 EDHAVATAIADDP

-425 SVDFDDRLHTRLDT
+425 SIDFDDRLRARLDT
-439 WIDGIA
+439 WMDGIA
-445 ADIQATGRPKQLLAR
+445 ADIEATGRPKHLLAK
-460 GASIGVNAIGTG
+460 GASIGVNVIGTG

-482 GLTGAEVGVAAATAF
+482 GLTGAEVGVAAGTAF

-509 AAMAELIGHARSR
+509 AAMAELIAHARNR
-522 LDEALAATFAEEVAR
+522 LDEALAATFAEELAR
-537 FERLVPGSGQLTDL
+537 FERLVLGSGQLTGL

-556 QAAVDTRNLPSGL
+556 QAAADTRNLPSGL
-569 PADLRAVLAAR
+569 PADLRTLLAAGVPG
-580 TQSAGTPAG
+580 AN
-589 LPGEAEPRPLVDRS
+589 PGEDESRPRVDRS
-603 P
+603 Q

>member
-1 VTRAP
+1 MTEAAS
-6 TGQLRD
+6 GQLRN

-19 LADRRVATRPRSASA
+19 LADRRLAARPRSASA

-49 RVRANSLD
+49 RVRADSLD

-83 ASATG
+83 ASTTG
-88 VLRPTTRVAVVLMH
+88 VLRPTTRVAVVLTN

-112 TLASVAADR
+112 TLVSVGADR

-127 DTIAP
+127 DTIPP

-143 SIEHT
+143 SIEHS

-176 PWTVLERV
+176 PWTVLGRV

-194 INRMPADEA
+194 INRMPTDEA
-203 DRREILTDIERLFV
+203 DRREILTDAERLFA
-217 DAGLLD
+217 DAGWIG
-223 TMDSR
+223 TTASGPN
-228 RDARIE
+228 ARIQ
-234 LVGVTEGDIEPA
+234 LVGVNEGDIEPA

-255 APIADRIQQLRQDR
+255 APIADRVRQLRRDR
-269 EARVELAARALAGSL
+269 AARMELAARALAGSL
-284 AGLGQLVDTIADDC
+284 AGLGQLLDTIADDC
-298 EHEAIDVDALLR
+298 EHEAINVDALLR
-310 TADHHY
+310 TANHQY
-316 ERELIGLR
+316 ERELISLR

-350 TRFFSQGIGRIRGA
+350 TRFFSQGIGRVRGA
-364 ISAIIRP
+364 ISAMLRP
-371 AEAPVA
+371 AHAPVE

-382 TTEDLLG
+382 TTEDLLA
-389 VARLHGA
+389 VARSHAA

-407 EDSTVATAIADDP
+407 EDATVATAIADDP
-420 GLWST
+420 GTWST
-425 SVDFDDRLHTRLDT
+425 SIDFDDRLRGRLDA

-445 ADIQATGRPKQLLAR
+445 AEIRTTGRPRQRIAQ
-460 GASIGVNAIGTG
+460 GASIGVNVVGTG

-497 LNQKLLS
+497 LNQRLLS

-509 AAMAELIGHARSR
+509 AAMAELIAHARNR
-522 LDEALAATFAEEVAR
+522 LDEALAATFAEELAR
-537 FERLVPGSGQLTDL
+537 FARLVPGSGQVTGL

-556 QAAVDTRNLPSGL
+556 QAGDEMRNLPGGL
-569 PADLRAVLAAR
+569 PADLHTVLA
-580 TQSAGTPAG
+580 AGTPAAI
-589 LPGEAEPRPLVDRS
+589 PGDDEPRPQGDGS

>member
-1 VTRAP
+1 VTEAAV
-6 TGQLRD
+6 GQLRD

-19 LADRRVATRPRSASA
+19 LADRRLASRPASASA
-34 SARATQLRDHLRGHV
+34 NARATQLTDHLRGHV

-57 APLLVLI
+57 APLIVLV

-88 VLRPTTRVAVVLMH
+88 VLRPTTRLAVVLMH
-102 PGDREALLDG
+102 PGDRAALLDG
-112 TLASVAADR
+112 ALARVGADR

-127 DTIAP
+127 DAIAP

-176 PWTVLERV
+176 PWTVLGRA

-189 PLIVV
+189 PLIGLV
-194 INRMPADEA
+194 NRMPTDEA
-203 DRREILTDIERLFV
+203 DRRAILTDIERLFV
-217 DAGLLD
+217 DAGLID
-223 TMDSR
+223 TMASG

-234 LVGVTEGDIEPA
+234 LVGVNEGDIELA

-255 APIADRIQQLRQDR
+255 APIAERIEQLRRDR
-269 EARVELAARALAGSL
+269 EARLELAARALAGSL
-284 AGLGQLVDTIADDC
+284 AGLGQLLDTIADDC

-310 TADHHY
+310 TANHQY
-316 ERELIGLR
+316 ERELISLR

-350 TRFFSQGIGRIRGA
+350 TRFFSQGIGRVRGA
-364 ISAIIRP
+364 LAAILRP
-371 AEAPVA
+371 AHAPVA
-377 EVRAA
+377 EIRAA
-382 TTEDLLG
+382 TTEDLLA
-389 VARLHGA
+389 VARLHAA
-396 EAARRTATSWA
+396 EAARRTSTGWV
-407 EDSTVATAIADDP
+407 EDHAVATAIADDP

-425 SVDFDDRLHTRLDT
+425 SIDFDDRLRARLDT
-439 WIDGIA
+439 WMDGIA
-445 ADIQATGRPKQLLAR
+445 ADIEATGRPKHLLAK
-460 GASIGVNAIGTG
+460 GASIGVNVIGTG

-482 GLTGAEVGVAAATAF
+482 GLTGAEVGVAAGTAF

-509 AAMAELIGHARSR
+509 AAMAELIAHARNR
-522 LDEALAATFAEEVAR
+522 LDEALAATFAEEIAR
-537 FERLVPGSGQLTDL
+537 FERLVLGSGQLTGL

-556 QAAVDTRNLPSGL
+556 QAAADTRNLPSGL
-569 PADLRAVLAAR
+569 PADLRTLLAAGVPG
-580 TQSAGTPAG
+580 AN
-589 LPGEAEPRPLVDRS
+589 PGEDESRPRVDRS
-603 P
+603 Q

>member
-1 VTRAP
+1 VTEAAV
-6 TGQLRD
+6 GQLRD

-19 LADRRVATRPRSASA
+19 LADRRLASRPASASA
-34 SARATQLRDHLRGHV
+34 NARATQLTDHLRGHV

-57 APLLVLI
+57 APLIVLV

-88 VLRPTTRVAVVLMH
+88 VLRPTTRLAVVLMH
-102 PGDREALLDG
+102 PGDRAALLDG
-112 TLASVAADR
+112 ALARVGADR

-127 DTIAP
+127 DAIAP

-176 PWTVLERV
+176 PWTVLGRA

-189 PLIVV
+189 PLIGLV
-194 INRMPADEA
+194 NRMPTDEA
-203 DRREILTDIERLFV
+203 DRRAILTDIERLFV
-217 DAGLLD
+217 DAGLID
-223 TMDSR
+223 TMASG

-234 LVGVTEGDIEPA
+234 LVGVNEGDIELA

-255 APIADRIQQLRQDR
+255 APIAERIEQLRRDR
-269 EARVELAARALAGSL
+269 EARLELAARALAGSL
-284 AGLGQLVDTIADDC
+284 AGLGQLLDTIADDC

-310 TADHHY
+310 TANHQY
-316 ERELIGLR
+316 ERELISLR

-350 TRFFSQGIGRIRGA
+350 TRFFSQGIGRVRGA
-364 ISAIIRP
+364 LAAILRP
-371 AEAPVA
+371 AHAPVA
-377 EVRAA
+377 EIRAA
-382 TTEDLLG
+382 TTEDLIA
-389 VARLHGA
+389 VARLHAA
-396 EAARRTATSWA
+396 EAARRTSTGWV
-407 EDSTVATAIADDP
+407 EDHAVATAIADDP

-425 SVDFDDRLHTRLDT
+425 SIDFDDRLRARLDT
-439 WIDGIA
+439 WMDGIA
-445 ADIQATGRPKQLLAR
+445 ADIEATGRPKHLLAK
-460 GASIGVNAIGTG
+460 GASIGVNVIGTG
-472 VVLGTFIHTG
+472 VVLGTFFHTG
-482 GLTGAEVGVAAATAF
+482 GLTGAEVGVAAGTAF

-509 AAMAELIGHARSR
+509 AAMAELIAHARNR
-522 LDEALAATFAEEVAR
+522 LDEALAATFAEELAR
-537 FERLVPGSGQLTDL
+537 FERLVLGSGQLTGL

-556 QAAVDTRNLPSGL
+556 QAAADTRNLPSGL
-569 PADLRAVLAAR
+569 PADLRTLLAAGVPG
-580 TQSAGTPAG
+580 AN
-589 LPGEAEPRPLVDRS
+589 PGEDESRPRVDRS
-603 P
+603 Q

>member
-1 VTRAP
+1 VTEAAV
-6 TGQLRD
+6 GQLRD

-19 LADRRVATRPRSASA
+19 LADRRLASRPASASA
-34 SARATQLRDHLRGHV
+34 NARATQLTDHLRGHV

-57 APLLVLI
+57 APLIVLV

-88 VLRPTTRVAVVLMH
+88 VLRPTTRLAVVLMH
-102 PGDREALLDG
+102 PGDRAALLNG
-112 TLASVAADR
+112 ALARVGADR

-127 DTIAP
+127 DAIAP

-176 PWTVLERV
+176 PWTVLGRA

-189 PLIVV
+189 PLIGLV
-194 INRMPADEA
+194 NRMPTDEA
-203 DRREILTDIERLFV
+203 DRRAILTDIERLFV
-217 DAGLLD
+217 DAGLID
-223 TMDSR
+223 TMASG

-234 LVGVTEGDIEPA
+234 LVGVNEGDIELA

-255 APIADRIQQLRQDR
+255 APIAERIEQLRRDR

-284 AGLGQLVDTIADDC
+284 AGLGQLLDTIADDC

-310 TADHHY
+310 TANHQY
-316 ERELIGLR
+316 ERELISLR

-350 TRFFSQGIGRIRGA
+350 TRFFSQGIGRVRGA
-364 ISAIIRP
+364 LAAILRP
-371 AEAPVA
+371 AHAPVA
-377 EVRAA
+377 EIRAA
-382 TTEDLLG
+382 TTEDLLA
-389 VARLHGA
+389 VARLHAA
-396 EAARRTATSWA
+396 EAARRTSTGWV
-407 EDSTVATAIADDP
+407 EDHAVATAIADDP

-425 SVDFDDRLHTRLDT
+425 SIDFDDRLRARLDT
-439 WIDGIA
+439 WMDGIA
-445 ADIQATGRPKQLLAR
+445 ADIEATGRPKHLLAK
-460 GASIGVNAIGTG
+460 GASIGVNVIGTG

-482 GLTGAEVGVAAATAF
+482 GLTGAEVGVAAGTAF

-509 AAMAELIGHARSR
+509 AAMAELIAHARNR
-522 LDEALAATFAEEVAR
+522 LDEALAATFAEELAR
-537 FERLVPGSGQLTDL
+537 FERLVLGSGQLTGL

-556 QAAVDTRNLPSGL
+556 QAAADTRNLPSGL
-569 PADLRAVLAAR
+569 PADLRTLLAAGVPG
-580 TQSAGTPAG
+580 AN
-589 LPGEAEPRPLVDRS
+589 PGEDESRPRVDRS
-603 P
+603 Q

>member
-1 VTRAP
+1 MTEAAV
-6 TGQLRD
+6 GQLRD

-19 LADRRVATRPRSASA
+19 LADRRLASRPASASA
-34 SARATQLRDHLRGHV
+34 NARATQLTDHLRGHV

-57 APLLVLI
+57 APLIVLV

-88 VLRPTTRVAVVLMH
+88 VLRPTTRLAVVLMH
-102 PGDREALLDG
+102 PGDRAALLNG
-112 TLASVAADR
+112 ALARVGADR

-127 DTIAP
+127 DAIAP

-176 PWTVLERV
+176 PWTVLGRA

-189 PLIVV
+189 PLIGLV
-194 INRMPADEA
+194 NRMPTDEA
-203 DRREILTDIERLFV
+203 DRRAILTDIERLFV
-217 DAGLLD
+217 DAGLID
-223 TMDSR
+223 TMASG

-234 LVGVTEGDIEPA
+234 LVGVNEGDIELA

-255 APIADRIQQLRQDR
+255 APIAERIEQLRRDR

-284 AGLGQLVDTIADDC
+284 AGLGQLLDTIADDC

-310 TADHHY
+310 TANHQY
-316 ERELIGLR
+316 ERELISLR

-350 TRFFSQGIGRIRGA
+350 TRFFSQGIGRVRGA
-364 ISAIIRP
+364 LAAILRP
-371 AEAPVA
+371 AHAPVA
-377 EVRAA
+377 EIRAA
-382 TTEDLLG
+382 TTEDLLA
-389 VARLHGA
+389 VARLHAA
-396 EAARRTATSWA
+396 EAARRTSTGWV
-407 EDSTVATAIADDP
+407 EDHAVATAIADDP

-425 SVDFDDRLHTRLDT
+425 SIDFDDRLRARLDT
-439 WIDGIA
+439 WMDGIA
-445 ADIQATGRPKQLLAR
+445 ADIEATGRPKHLLAK
-460 GASIGVNAIGTG
+460 GASIGVNVIGTG

-482 GLTGAEVGVAAATAF
+482 GLTGAEVGVAAGTAF

-509 AAMAELIGHARSR
+509 AAMAELIAHARNR
-522 LDEALAATFAEEVAR
+522 LDEALAATFAEEIAR
-537 FERLVPGSGQLTDL
+537 FERLVLGSGQLTGL

-556 QAAVDTRNLPSGL
+556 QAAADTRNLPSGL
-569 PADLRAVLAAR
+569 PADLRTLLAAGVPG
-580 TQSAGTPAG
+580 AN
-589 LPGEAEPRPLVDRS
+589 PGEDESRPRVDRS
-603 P
+603 Q

>member
-1 VTRAP
+1 MTEAAV
-6 TGQLRD
+6 GQLRD

-19 LADRRVATRPRSASA
+19 LADRRLASRPASASA
-34 SARATQLRDHLRGHV
+34 NARATQLTDHLRGHV

-57 APLLVLI
+57 APLIVLV

-88 VLRPTTRVAVVLMH
+88 VLRPTTRLAVVLMH
-102 PGDREALLDG
+102 PGDRAALLDG
-112 TLASVAADR
+112 ALARVGADR

-127 DTIAP
+127 DAIAP

-176 PWTVLERV
+176 PWTVLGRA

-189 PLIVV
+189 PLIGLV
-194 INRMPADEA
+194 NRMPTDEA
-203 DRREILTDIERLFV
+203 DRRAILTDIERLFV
-217 DAGLLD
+217 DAGLID
-223 TMDSR
+223 TMASG

-234 LVGVTEGDIEPA
+234 LVGVNEGDIELA

-255 APIADRIQQLRQDR
+255 APIAERIEQLRRDR

-284 AGLGQLVDTIADDC
+284 AGLGQLLDTIADDC

-310 TADHHY
+310 TANHQY
-316 ERELIGLR
+316 ERELISLR

-350 TRFFSQGIGRIRGA
+350 TRFFSQGIGRVRGA
-364 ISAIIRP
+364 LAAILRP
-371 AEAPVA
+371 AHAPVA
-377 EVRAA
+377 EIRAA
-382 TTEDLLG
+382 TTEDLLA
-389 VARLHGA
+389 VARLHAA
-396 EAARRTATSWA
+396 EAARRTSTGWV
-407 EDSTVATAIADDP
+407 EDHAVATAIADDP

-425 SVDFDDRLHTRLDT
+425 SIDFDDRLRARLDT
-439 WIDGIA
+439 WMDGIA
-445 ADIQATGRPKQLLAR
+445 ADIEATGRPKHLLAK
-460 GASIGVNAIGTG
+460 GASIGVNVIGTG
-472 VVLGTFIHTG
+472 VVLGTFFHTG
-482 GLTGAEVGVAAATAF
+482 GLTGAEVGVAAGTAF

-509 AAMAELIGHARSR
+509 AAMAELIAHARNR
-522 LDEALAATFAEEVAR
+522 LDEALAATFAEELAR
-537 FERLVPGSGQLTDL
+537 FERLVLGSGQLTGL

-556 QAAVDTRNLPSGL
+556 QAAADTRNLPSGL
-569 PADLRAVLAAR
+569 PADLRTLLAAGVPG
-580 TQSAGTPAG
+580 AN
-589 LPGEAEPRPLVDRS
+589 PGEDESRPRVDRS
-603 P
+603 Q

>member
-1 VTRAP
+1 MTETP
-6 TGQLRD
+6 PGQLRD

-19 LADRRVATRPRSASA
+19 LADRRLATRPRSASA
-34 SARATQLRDHLRGHV
+34 YARATQLRDHLRGHV

-57 APLLVLI
+57 APLLVVI

-74 LFNTLAGRA
+74 FFNTLAGRA

-102 PGDREALLDG
+102 PGDREALLDD
-112 TLASVAADR
+112 TLVSVGAHR

-176 PWTVLERV
+176 PWTVLGRV

-217 DAGLLD
+217 DAGLIN
-223 TMDSR
+223 TMASG

-234 LVGVTEGDIEPA
+234 LVGVNEGDIELA
-246 TESLRHAAI
+246 TESLRYATI
-255 APIADRIQQLRQDR
+255 APIADRIEQLRRDR

-284 AGLGQLVDTIADDC
+284 AGLGQLLDTIADDC

-310 TADHHY
+310 TANHHY
-316 ERELIGLR
+316 ERELASLR

-350 TRFFSQGIGRIRGA
+350 TRFFSQGIGRVRGA
-364 ISAIIRP
+364 ISAILRP
-371 AEAPVA
+371 AQAPVA

-382 TTEDLLG
+382 TTEDLLA
-389 VARLHGA
+389 VARLHAA
-396 EAARRTATSWA
+396 EAARRTATGWA

-420 GLWST
+420 GLWSA
-425 SVDFDDRLHTRLDT
+425 SVGFDDHLRARLDT
-439 WIDGIA
+439 WIDGIG

-509 AAMAELIGHARSR
+509 AAMAELIAHARGW
-522 LDEALAATFAEEVAR
+522 LDEGLAATFAEELAR
-537 FERLVPGSGQLTDL
+537 FERLVPGSGKLTGL

-556 QAAVDTRNLPSGL
+556 QAADDMRNLPSGM
-569 PADLRAVLAAR
+569 PADVRTVLVAR
-580 TQSAGTPAG
+580 TPAAV
-589 LPGEAEPRPLVDRS
+589 PGEDEPRPRVDRS
-603 P
+603 R

>member
-1 VTRAP
+1 VTEAAV
-6 TGQLRD
+6 GQLRD

-19 LADRRVATRPRSASA
+19 LADRRLASRPASASA
-34 SARATQLRDHLRGHV
+34 NARATQLTDHLRGHV

-57 APLLVLI
+57 APLIVLV

-88 VLRPTTRVAVVLMH
+88 VLRPTTRLAVVLMH
-102 PGDREALLDG
+102 PGDRAALLNG
-112 TLASVAADR
+112 ALARVGADR

-127 DTIAP
+127 DAIAP

-176 PWTVLERV
+176 PWTVLGRA

-189 PLIVV
+189 PLIGLV
-194 INRMPADEA
+194 NRMPTDEA
-203 DRREILTDIERLFV
+203 DRRAILTDIERLFV
-217 DAGLLD
+217 DAGLID
-223 TMDSR
+223 TMASG

-234 LVGVTEGDIEPA
+234 LVGVNEGDIELA

-255 APIADRIQQLRQDR
+255 APIAERIEQLRRDR

-284 AGLGQLVDTIADDC
+284 AGLGQLLDTIADDC

-310 TADHHY
+310 TANHQY
-316 ERELIGLR
+316 ERELISLR

-350 TRFFSQGIGRIRGA
+350 TRFFSQGIGRVRGA
-364 ISAIIRP
+364 LAAILRP
-371 AEAPVA
+371 AHAPVA
-377 EVRAA
+377 EIRAA
-382 TTEDLLG
+382 TTEDLIA
-389 VARLHGA
+389 VARLHAA
-396 EAARRTATSWA
+396 EAARRTSTGWV
-407 EDSTVATAIADDP
+407 EDHAVATAIADDP

-425 SVDFDDRLHTRLDT
+425 SIDFDDRLRARLDT
-439 WIDGIA
+439 WMDGIA
-445 ADIQATGRPKQLLAR
+445 ADIEATGRPKHLLAK
-460 GASIGVNAIGTG
+460 GASIGVNVIGTG

-482 GLTGAEVGVAAATAF
+482 GLTGAEVGVAAGTAF

-509 AAMAELIGHARSR
+509 AAMAELIAHARNR
-522 LDEALAATFAEEVAR
+522 LDEALAATFAEEIAR
-537 FERLVPGSGQLTDL
+537 FERLVLGSGQLTGL

-556 QAAVDTRNLPSGL
+556 QAAADTRNLPSGL
-569 PADLRAVLAAR
+569 PADLRTLLAAGVPG
-580 TQSAGTPAG
+580 AN
-589 LPGEAEPRPLVDRS
+589 PGEDESRPRVDRS
-603 P
+603 Q

>member
-1 VTRAP
+1 MTEAAV
-6 TGQLRD
+6 GQLRD

-19 LADRRVATRPRSASA
+19 LADRRLASRPASASA
-34 SARATQLRDHLRGHV
+34 NARATQLTDHLRGHV

-57 APLLVLI
+57 APLIVLV

-88 VLRPTTRVAVVLMH
+88 VLRPTTRLAVVLMH
-102 PGDREALLDG
+102 PGDRAALLDG
-112 TLASVAADR
+112 ALARVGADR

-127 DTIAP
+127 DAIAP

-176 PWTVLERV
+176 PWTVLGRA

-189 PLIVV
+189 PLIGLV
-194 INRMPADEA
+194 NRMPTDEA
-203 DRREILTDIERLFV
+203 DRRAILTDIERLFV
-217 DAGLLD
+217 DAGLID
-223 TMDSR
+223 TMASG

-234 LVGVTEGDIEPA
+234 LVGVNEGDIELA

-255 APIADRIQQLRQDR
+255 APIAERIEQLRRDR

-284 AGLGQLVDTIADDC
+284 AGLGQLLDTIADDC

-310 TADHHY
+310 TANHQY
-316 ERELIGLR
+316 ERELISLR

-350 TRFFSQGIGRIRGA
+350 TRFFSQGIGRVRGA
-364 ISAIIRP
+364 LAAILRP
-371 AEAPVA
+371 AHAPVA
-377 EVRAA
+377 EIRAA
-382 TTEDLLG
+382 TTEDLLA
-389 VARLHGA
+389 VARLHAA
-396 EAARRTATSWA
+396 EAARRTSTGWV
-407 EDSTVATAIADDP
+407 EDHAVATAIADDP

-425 SVDFDDRLHTRLDT
+425 SIGFDDRLRARLDT
-439 WIDGIA
+439 WMDGIA
-445 ADIQATGRPKQLLAR
+445 ADIEATGRPKHLLAK
-460 GASIGVNAIGTG
+460 GASIGVNVIGTG
-472 VVLGTFIHTG
+472 VVLGTFFHTG
-482 GLTGAEVGVAAATAF
+482 GLTGAEVGVAAGTAF

-509 AAMAELIGHARSR
+509 AAMAELIAHARNR
-522 LDEALAATFAEEVAR
+522 LDEALAATFAEELAR
-537 FERLVPGSGQLTDL
+537 FERLVLGSGQLTGL

-556 QAAVDTRNLPSGL
+556 QAAADTRNLPSGL
-569 PADLRAVLAAR
+569 PADLRTLLAAGVPG
-580 TQSAGTPAG
+580 AN
-589 LPGEAEPRPLVDRS
+589 PGEDESRPRVDRS
-603 P
+603 Q

>member
-1 VTRAP
+1 MTEAAV
-6 TGQLRD
+6 GQLRD

-19 LADRRVATRPRSASA
+19 LADRRLASRPASASA
-34 SARATQLRDHLRGHV
+34 NARATQLTDHLRGHV

-57 APLLVLI
+57 APLIVLV

-88 VLRPTTRVAVVLMH
+88 VLRPTTRLAVVLMH
-102 PGDREALLDG
+102 PGDRAALLDG
-112 TLASVAADR
+112 ALARVGADR

-127 DTIAP
+127 DAIAP

-176 PWTVLERV
+176 PWTVLGRA

-189 PLIVV
+189 PLIGLV
-194 INRMPADEA
+194 NRMPTDEA
-203 DRREILTDIERLFV
+203 DRRAILTDIERLFV
-217 DAGLLD
+217 DAGLIN
-223 TMDSR
+223 TMASG

-234 LVGVTEGDIEPA
+234 LVGVNEGDIELA

-255 APIADRIQQLRQDR
+255 APIAERIEQLRRDR

-284 AGLGQLVDTIADDC
+284 AGLGQLLDTIADDC

-310 TADHHY
+310 TANHQY
-316 ERELIGLR
+316 ERELISLR

-350 TRFFSQGIGRIRGA
+350 TRFFSQGIGRVRGA
-364 ISAIIRP
+364 LAAILRP
-371 AEAPVA
+371 AHAPVA
-377 EVRAA
+377 EIRAA
-382 TTEDLLG
+382 TTEDLLA
-389 VARLHGA
+389 VARLHAA
-396 EAARRTATSWA
+396 EAARRTSTGWV
-407 EDSTVATAIADDP
+407 EDHAVATAIADDP

-425 SVDFDDRLHTRLDT
+425 SIDFDDRLRARLDT
-439 WIDGIA
+439 WMDGIA
-445 ADIQATGRPKQLLAR
+445 ADIEATGRPKHLLAK
-460 GASIGVNAIGTG
+460 GASIGVNVIGTG

-482 GLTGAEVGVAAATAF
+482 GLTGAEVGVAAGTAF

-509 AAMAELIGHARSR
+509 AAMAELIAHARNR
-522 LDEALAATFAEEVAR
+522 LDEALAATFAEELAR
-537 FERLVPGSGQLTDL
+537 FERLVLGSGQLTGL

-556 QAAVDTRNLPSGL
+556 QAAADTRNLPSGL
-569 PADLRAVLAAR
+569 PADLRTLLAAGVPG
-580 TQSAGTPAG
+580 AN
-589 LPGEAEPRPLVDRS
+589 PGEDESRPRVDRS
-603 P
+603 Q

>member
-1 VTRAP
+1 MTEAAV
-6 TGQLRD
+6 GQLRD

-19 LADRRVATRPRSASA
+19 LADRRLASRPASASA
-34 SARATQLRDHLRGHV
+34 NARATQLTDHLRGHV

-57 APLLVLI
+57 APLIVLV

-88 VLRPTTRVAVVLMH
+88 VLRPTTRLAVVLMH
-102 PGDREALLDG
+102 PGDRAALLDG
-112 TLASVAADR
+112 ALARVGADR

-127 DTIAP
+127 DAIAP

-176 PWTVLERV
+176 PWTVLGRA

-189 PLIVV
+189 PLIGLV
-194 INRMPADEA
+194 NRMPTDEA
-203 DRREILTDIERLFV
+203 DRRAILTDIERLFV
-217 DAGLLD
+217 DAGLID
-223 TMDSR
+223 TMASG

-234 LVGVTEGDIEPA
+234 LVGVNEGDIELA

-255 APIADRIQQLRQDR
+255 APIAERIEQLRRDR

-284 AGLGQLVDTIADDC
+284 AGLGQLLDTIADDC

-310 TADHHY
+310 TANHQY
-316 ERELIGLR
+316 ERELISLR

-350 TRFFSQGIGRIRGA
+350 TRFFSQGIGRVRGA
-364 ISAIIRP
+364 LAAILRP
-371 AEAPVA
+371 AHAPVA
-377 EVRAA
+377 EIRAA
-382 TTEDLLG
+382 TTEDLLA
-389 VARLHGA
+389 VARLHAA
-396 EAARRTATSWA
+396 EAARRTSTGWV
-407 EDSTVATAIADDP
+407 EDHAVATAIADDP

-425 SVDFDDRLHTRLDT
+425 SIDFDDRLRARLDT
-439 WIDGIA
+439 WMDGIA
-445 ADIQATGRPKQLLAR
+445 ADIEATGRPKHLLAK
-460 GASIGVNAIGTG
+460 GASIGVNVIGTG
-472 VVLGTFIHTG
+472 VVLGTFFHTG
-482 GLTGAEVGVAAATAF
+482 GLTGAEVGVAAGTAF

-509 AAMAELIGHARSR
+509 AAMAELIAHARNR
-522 LDEALAATFAEEVAR
+522 LDEALAATFAEEIAR
-537 FERLVPGSGQLTDL
+537 FERLVLGSGQLTGL

-556 QAAVDTRNLPSGL
+556 QAAADTRNLPSGL
-569 PADLRAVLAAR
+569 PADLRTLLAAGVPG
-580 TQSAGTPAG
+580 AN
-589 LPGEAEPRPLVDRS
+589 PGEDESRPRVDRS
-603 P
+603 Q

>member
-1 VTRAP
+1 VTEAAV
-6 TGQLRD
+6 GQLRD

-19 LADRRVATRPRSASA
+19 LADRRLASRPASASA
-34 SARATQLRDHLRGHV
+34 NARATQLTDHLRGHV

-57 APLLVLI
+57 APLIVLV

-88 VLRPTTRVAVVLMH
+88 VLRPTTRLAVVLMH
-102 PGDREALLDG
+102 PGDRAALLDG
-112 TLASVAADR
+112 ALARVGADR

-127 DTIAP
+127 DAIAP

-176 PWTVLERV
+176 PWTVLGRA

-189 PLIVV
+189 PLIGLV
-194 INRMPADEA
+194 NRMPTDEA
-203 DRREILTDIERLFV
+203 DRRAILTDIERLFV
-217 DAGLLD
+217 DAGLID
-223 TMDSR
+223 TMASG

-234 LVGVTEGDIEPA
+234 LVGVNEGDIELA

-255 APIADRIQQLRQDR
+255 APIAERIEQLRRDR

-284 AGLGQLVDTIADDC
+284 AGLGQLLDTIADDC

-310 TADHHY
+310 TANHQY
-316 ERELIGLR
+316 ERELISLR

-350 TRFFSQGIGRIRGA
+350 TRFFSQGIGRVRGA
-364 ISAIIRP
+364 LAAILRP
-371 AEAPVA
+371 AHAPVA
-377 EVRAA
+377 EIRAA
-382 TTEDLLG
+382 TTEDLIA
-389 VARLHGA
+389 VARLHAA
-396 EAARRTATSWA
+396 EAARRTSTGWV
-407 EDSTVATAIADDP
+407 EDHAVATAIADDP

-425 SVDFDDRLHTRLDT
+425 SIDFDDRLRARLDT
-439 WIDGIA
+439 WMDGIA
-445 ADIQATGRPKQLLAR
+445 ADIEATGRPKHLLAK
-460 GASIGVNAIGTG
+460 GASIGVNVIGTG

-482 GLTGAEVGVAAATAF
+482 GLTGAEVGVAAGTAF

-509 AAMAELIGHARSR
+509 AAMAELIAHARNR
-522 LDEALAATFAEEVAR
+522 LDEALAATFAEELAR
-537 FERLVPGSGQLTDL
+537 FERLVLGSGQLTGL

-556 QAAVDTRNLPSGL
+556 QAAADTRNLPSGL
-569 PADLRAVLAAR
+569 PADLRTLLAAGVPG
-580 TQSAGTPAG
+580 AN
-589 LPGEAEPRPLVDRS
+589 PGEDESRPRVDRS
-603 P
+603 Q

>member
-1 VTRAP
+1 MTEAAV
-6 TGQLRD
+6 GQLRD

-19 LADRRVATRPRSASA
+19 LADRRLASRPASASA
-34 SARATQLRDHLRGHV
+34 NARATQLTDHLRGHV

-57 APLLVLI
+57 APLIVLV

-88 VLRPTTRVAVVLMH
+88 VLRPTTRLAVVLMH
-102 PGDREALLDG
+102 PGDRAALLDG
-112 TLASVAADR
+112 ALARVGADR

-127 DTIAP
+127 DAIAP

-176 PWTVLERV
+176 PWTVLGRA

-189 PLIVV
+189 PLIGLV
-194 INRMPADEA
+194 NRMPTDEA
-203 DRREILTDIERLFV
+203 DRRAILTDIERLFV
-217 DAGLLD
+217 DAGLID
-223 TMDSR
+223 TMASG

-234 LVGVTEGDIEPA
+234 LVGVNEGDIELA

-255 APIADRIQQLRQDR
+255 APIAERIEQLRRDR
-269 EARVELAARALAGSL
+269 EARLELAARALAGSL
-284 AGLGQLVDTIADDC
+284 AGLGQLLDTIADDC

-310 TADHHY
+310 TANHQY
-316 ERELIGLR
+316 ERELISLR

-350 TRFFSQGIGRIRGA
+350 TRFFSQGIGRVRGA
-364 ISAIIRP
+364 LAAILRP
-371 AEAPVA
+371 AHAPVA
-377 EVRAA
+377 EIRAA
-382 TTEDLLG
+382 TTEDLLA
-389 VARLHGA
+389 VARLHAA
-396 EAARRTATSWA
+396 EAARRTSTGWV
-407 EDSTVATAIADDP
+407 EDHAVATAIADDP

-425 SVDFDDRLHTRLDT
+425 SIDFDDRLRARLDT
-439 WIDGIA
+439 WMDGIA
-445 ADIQATGRPKQLLAR
+445 ADIEATGRPKHLLAK
-460 GASIGVNAIGTG
+460 GASIGVNVIGTG

-482 GLTGAEVGVAAATAF
+482 GLTGAEVGVAAGTAF

-509 AAMAELIGHARSR
+509 AAMAELIAHARNR
-522 LDEALAATFAEEVAR
+522 LDEALAATFAEELAR
-537 FERLVPGSGQLTDL
+537 FERLVLGSGQLTGL

-556 QAAVDTRNLPSGL
+556 QAAADTRNLPSGL
-569 PADLRAVLAAR
+569 PADLRTLLAAGVPG
-580 TQSAGTPAG
+580 AN
-589 LPGEAEPRPLVDRS
+589 PGEDESRPRVDRS
-603 P
+603 Q

>member
-1 VTRAP
+1 MTEAAV
-6 TGQLRD
+6 GQLRD

-19 LADRRVATRPRSASA
+19 LADRRLASRPASASA
-34 SARATQLRDHLRGHV
+34 NARATQLTDHLRGHV

-57 APLLVLI
+57 APLIVLV

-88 VLRPTTRVAVVLMH
+88 VLRPTTRLAVVLMH
-102 PGDREALLDG
+102 PGDRAALLDG
-112 TLASVAADR
+112 ALARVGADR

-127 DTIAP
+127 DAIAP

-176 PWTVLERV
+176 PWTVLGRA

-189 PLIVV
+189 PLIGLV
-194 INRMPADEA
+194 NRMPTDEA
-203 DRREILTDIERLFV
+203 DRRAILTDIERLFV
-217 DAGLLD
+217 DAGLID
-223 TMDSR
+223 TMASG

-234 LVGVTEGDIEPA
+234 LVGVNEGDIELA

-255 APIADRIQQLRQDR
+255 APIAERIEQLRRDR
-269 EARVELAARALAGSL
+269 EARLELAARALAGSL
-284 AGLGQLVDTIADDC
+284 AGLGQLLDTIADDC

-310 TADHHY
+310 TANHQY
-316 ERELIGLR
+316 ERELISLR

-350 TRFFSQGIGRIRGA
+350 TRFFSQGIGRVRGA
-364 ISAIIRP
+364 LAAILRP
-371 AEAPVA
+371 AHAPVA
-377 EVRAA
+377 EIRAA
-382 TTEDLLG
+382 TTEDLIA
-389 VARLHGA
+389 VARLHAA
-396 EAARRTATSWA
+396 EAARRTSTGWV
-407 EDSTVATAIADDP
+407 EDHAVATAIADDP

-425 SVDFDDRLHTRLDT
+425 SIDFDDRLRARLDT
-439 WIDGIA
+439 WMDGIA
-445 ADIQATGRPKQLLAR
+445 ADIEATGRPKHLLAK
-460 GASIGVNAIGTG
+460 GASIGVNVIGTG
-472 VVLGTFIHTG
+472 VVLGTFFHTG
-482 GLTGAEVGVAAATAF
+482 GLTGAEVGVAAGTAF

-509 AAMAELIGHARSR
+509 AAMAELIAHARNR
-522 LDEALAATFAEEVAR
+522 LDEALAATFAEELAR
-537 FERLVPGSGQLTDL
+537 FERLVLGSGQLTGL

-556 QAAVDTRNLPSGL
+556 QAAADTRNLPSGL
-569 PADLRAVLAAR
+569 PADLRTLLAAGVPG
-580 TQSAGTPAG
+580 AN
-589 LPGEAEPRPLVDRS
+589 PGEDESRPRVDRS
-603 P
+603 Q